1 MTAARQIILA
11 AVLVC
16 LAAVLQGRGAHALRV
31 GQAQPDFVLIAL
43 GCSATLLGGARGIA
57 LGFWSGLLTA
67 SLNPG
72 TFGTYLASRT
82 LAGAFAGW
90 LQGSVIRDSVV
101 VPPLAL
107 LATTLVAE
115 VISVLMAPT
124 HHLRLWALQV
134 GGETLYNML
143 LALPVYFLLRRLGVG
158 RQREDP
164 FALHS

>member
-1 MTAARQIILA
+1 MTVVRQVFLA
-11 AVLVC
+11 ALLLC
-16 LAAVLQGRGAHALRV
+16 LAAVLQGRGAHALRI
-31 GQAQPDFVLIAL
+31 GQAQPDFPLVTL
-43 GCSATLLGGARGIA
+43 GCAATLLGGARGIG
-57 LGFWSGLLTA
+57 LGFWAGLLTA

-90 LQGSVIRDSVV
+90 LQGFVIRDSLI
-101 VPPLAL
+101 VPPLVLFAV
-107 LATTLVAE
+107 TLVAE
-115 VISVLMAPT
+115 ATSVLMAPT
-124 HHLRLWALQV
+124 HNLRLWALQV

-143 LALPVYFLLRRLGVG
+143 LALPVYALLRRLGIG

>member
-1 MTAARQIILA
+1 MTAARQILIAAVFIGLA
-11 AVLVC
+11 A
-16 LAAVLQGRGAHALRV
+16 ALQGRGAHALRLSH
-31 GQAQPDFVLIAL
+31 AQPDFPLVTL
-43 GCSATLLGGARGIA
+43 GCAATLLGGARGVG
-57 LGFWSGLLTA
+57 LGFWAGLLTA

-90 LQGSVIRDSVV
+90 LHGSVIRDSVV
-101 VPPLAL
+101 VPPLVL

-115 VISVLMAPT
+115 AIAVLMSPT
-124 HHLRLWALQV
+124 HHLRLWAAQV